1 MDKEALLNHTYC
13 LVFFKIN
20 ITKLFFIP
28 IFLINFD
35 STKTDREMTFLKIN
49 NQLIAAKLF
58 KTRNSALKFI
68 AKKQGRKI
76 LFMKSGQYYV
86 NIYSVTP

>member
-1 MDKEALLNHTYC
+1 
-13 LVFFKIN
+13 
-20 ITKLFFIP
+20 
-28 IFLINFD
+28 
-35 STKTDREMTFLKIN
+35 MTFLKIN

-76 LFMKSGQYYV
+76 LFMKSGKYYV
-86 NIYSVTP
+86 NIYSVTQ